1 MTSIQEVATLT
12 SKGQIT
18 LPKSVR
24 QVLGVDAGS
33 KLAFEVRDGEVVVR
47 RAGAEHEDPA
57 IGSFLALIEADIRLG
72 RRVQSLPKDL
82 ARAMMA
88 NARRPVDLD
97 EGIEGDVEL

>member
-1 MTSIQEVATLT
+1 MANIQEVATLT

-57 IGSFLALIEADIRLG
+57 VGAFLGLIEADIRAG
-72 RRVQSLPKDL
+72 RRVQSLPNDL
-82 ARAMMA
+82 ARAMVE

-97 EGIEGDVEL
+97 EQIEGDVEL